1 MKSRTAFLIAIFCAA
16 SQFASAQRVFKEQRN
31 WSIYHTMAGSQT
43 INSIQLTT
51 GVQLE
56 YLEQG
61 DEEGVPVIFL
71 HGYSDSWH
79 SFEEILSYLPE
90 SIHAF
95 ALSQRGHGNSSKPE
109 SNYHPKGLAADVAAF
124 IKELGLQKAIIA
136 GHSLG
141 GVVAQQFALDYPE
154 LNLAIVL
161 IDSSPAFRDNPAM
174 SAFRKEV
181 LELVDPIAYEFAE
194 EFQSSTIVKPIDSF
208 RLKFFIEESLKM
220 PARVWKVVNDGFMN
234 VDYTKELHKIEQPVL
249 IFWGDKD
256 QICPESSQYKMVKEF
271 ANAKFIIYPGT
282 GHALHWEQ
290 PLRFAEDLVSFIQ
303 SIR

>member
-16 SQFASAQRVFKEQRN
+16 GQFASAQRVFKEQRN

-43 INSIQLTT
+43 INSIQLST

-61 DEEGVPVIFL
+61 DEKGIPVILL

-79 SFEEILSYLPE
+79 SFEEILPYLPE

-109 SNYHPKGLAADVAAF
+109 SNYHPKDLAADVAAF
-124 IKELGLQKAIIA
+124 IKEFGLQKAIIA

-154 LNLAIVL
+154 LTLAIVL
-161 IDSSPAFRDNPAM
+161 IDSSPAFNSNPDM
-174 SAFRKEV
+174 SAFRDEV
-181 LELVDPIAYEFAE
+181 LKLVDPVDYAFAE
-194 EFQSSTIVKPIDSF
+194 EFQNSTIVKPIDSI
-208 RLKFFIEESLKM
+208 RLKFFIDESLKL
-220 PARVWKVVNDGFMN
+220 PARVWIAVNDGFMN
-234 VDYTKELHKIEQPVL
+234 VDYTKELHKINQPVL

-256 QICPESSQYKMVKEF
+256 QICPESIQYRMIKEF
-271 ANAKFIIYPGT
+271 KNAKLIIYPGT

-290 PLRFAEDLVSFIQ
+290 PLRFADDFVPFVTSV
-303 SIR
+303 R

>member
-1 MKSRTAFLIAIFCAA
+1 MKSRTAFLIAIFCTA

-43 INSIQLTT
+43 INSIQLST

-56 YLEQG
+56 YEEQG
-61 DEEGVPVIFL
+61 DENGIPVIFL

-79 SFEEILSYLPE
+79 SFEEILPYLPE

-109 SNYHPKGLAADVAAF
+109 SNYHPKDLAADVAAF
-124 IKELGLQKAIIA
+124 IKELGLQKVIIA

-181 LELVDPIAYEFAE
+181 LKLVDPIAYEFAE
-194 EFQSSTIVKPIDSF
+194 KFQNSTIVKPIDSF

-220 PARVWKVVNDGFMN
+220 PARVWKAVNDGFMN
-234 VDYTKELHKIEQPVL
+234 VDYTKELHKIKQPVL